1 MAEPAESEI
10 DWDETV
16 DVLCV
21 GTGPGV
27 LAYGMFCAASDLD
40 VLIVE
45 SAELDAQTVQWCAV
59 MAEDLAGVAPTS
71 ELSVLHAEP
80 VAPVRITDRTRLE
93 PFVGEDLRQWS
104 AGCLASAFG
113 VMFTEVP
120 DLDLMR
126 TSDGRPITVGVAGSY
141 RFVDRPAGAALS
153 RWLREQAD
161 DLLGPASDR
170 LAGLVTDEGRIAGAD
185 LHTEDGP
192 RRIAATKGVAIGIGA
207 VPDGWPEQPE
217 LDGLTVEVAVVSRIA
232 GRFARVELL
241 GPKKS

>member
-1 MAEPAESEI
+1 MAEPAESGI

-27 LAYGMFCAASDLD
+27 LAYGIFCAASDLD

-45 SAELDAQTVQWCAV
+45 SPELDAQTAQWCGV
-59 MAEDLAGVAPTS
+59 MTEGLAGAAPTA
-71 ELSVLHAEP
+71 ELPLIHAEP
-80 VAPVRITDRTRLE
+80 VAPVRIDDRTRLE
-93 PFVGEDLRQWS
+93 PFVGEELRQWS
-104 AGCLASAFG
+104 ASCLASAFG

-120 DLDLMR
+120 DLDPMR
-126 TSDGRPITVGVAGSY
+126 TSDGVSITAGVAGAY
-141 RFVDRPAGAALS
+141 RFAEKPPGAALA

-161 DLLGPASDR
+161 DLLGPDGDR
-170 LAGLVTDEGRIAGAD
+170 LAGLVTDEGRIAGVD
-185 LHTEDGP
+185 LHTDDGP
-192 RRIAATKGVAIGIGA
+192 RRIAAAKGVAFGVGPM
-207 VPDGWPEQPE
+207 PDGWPEQPE

-241 GPKKS
+241 GR